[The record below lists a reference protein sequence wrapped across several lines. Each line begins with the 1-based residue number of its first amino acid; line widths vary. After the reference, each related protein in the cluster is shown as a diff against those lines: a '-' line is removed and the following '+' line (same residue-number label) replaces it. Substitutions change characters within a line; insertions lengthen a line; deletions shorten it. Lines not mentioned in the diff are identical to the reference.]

1 MALMTARDTAT
12 FNTQRSS
19 VRVALSTRVLPR
31 SRRRIA
37 MVWLGSIVLG
47 ASILGTIVGHVLSAS
62 API

>member
-1 MALMTARDTAT
+1 MTNRG
-12 FNTQRSS
+12 RL
-19 VRVALSTRVLPR
+19 RHRG
-31 SRRRIA
+31 RIT